1 MPNWEG
7 RNSPDKY
14 GRFNERAHYMNGYEE
29 LVDHNTDWQVLHN
42 SCAQVHSLIDPFPGK
57 MDLEKLGRSL
67 DRVTTWFQINS
78 LCTSFKQMPTILS
91 QWIVDSGAS
100 IHFTGNESD
109 FLDLIMF
116 PIDGRPPASTAN
128 GSASVH
134 GYGAIF
140 VKNTVTHNGKKS
152 TNNMR
157 LYPVYYMPGTTIRLM
172 SMGQILQGN
181 IHLEGD
187 DKSLIFIGKDTE
199 QTLIEAFPNPLQ
211 SETIYWVNSK
221 IISGKELITH
231 TSMHA
236 DDYNLW
242 HRRLGHPSDQVL
254 SKVRDNTS
262 NFPFK
267 FHIPRESPI
276 CSGCTKGKMHSRTFP
291 ENVKRATKPFERIH
305 TDLKEYPVLSYY
317 KSKWYISF
325 VDDCT
330 SHSWIMMLKKK
341 SDAFPVTKQFLAMVK
356 TQYGQIVK
364 ELMSDYGG
372 EYVDD
377 NFINYLK
384 DQGIKIQR
392 SVPYMHQINGRVERF
407 NRTLNDKA
415 QAMRQQACLPNSWWE
430 FCVLHANYIYNHTPM
445 RRLNWKTPSE
455 AIDKEKPD
463 LSHLRILGCGAYV
476 FIPEEVR
483 KNKLSPKSKL
493 FSLDIMV
500 TNLI

>member
-1 MPNWEG
+1 MVKTSSWGSECNSPILPIGTPRSRSPNGTEYTGPITLSTSLYHVLEGTHPSPERVLRWLPANLQAHIGLQPLEPPPWHQRTNLRDRISSPIRSITPERSPPPTRPNTPNWEG
-7 RNSPDKY
+7 RNSPDEY

-57 MDLEKLGRSL
+57 SDLEKLGRSL

-78 LCTSFKQMPTILS
+78 LCMSFKQMPTILS

-109 FLDLIMF
+109 FSDLIMF
-116 PIDGRPPASTAN
+116 PIDGRPPVSTAN

-134 GYGAIF
+134 GYRAIF

-211 SETIYWVNSK
+211 SETIYWVSSK

-242 HRRLGHPSDQVL
+242 H
-254 SKVRDNTS
+254 
-262 NFPFK
+262 
-267 FHIPRESPI
+267 
-276 CSGCTKGKMHSRTFP
+276 
-291 ENVKRATKPFERIH
+291 
-305 TDLKEYPVLSYY
+305 
-317 KSKWYISF
+317 
-325 VDDCT
+325 
-330 SHSWIMMLKKK
+330 
-341 SDAFPVTKQFLAMVK
+341 
-356 TQYGQIVK
+356 
-364 ELMSDYGG
+364 
-372 EYVDD
+372 
-377 NFINYLK
+377 
-384 DQGIKIQR
+384 
-392 SVPYMHQINGRVERF
+392 
-407 NRTLNDKA
+407 
-415 QAMRQQACLPNSWWE
+415 
-430 FCVLHANYIYNHTPM
+430 
-445 RRLNWKTPSE
+445 
-455 AIDKEKPD
+455 
-463 LSHLRILGCGAYV
+463 
-476 FIPEEVR
+476 
-483 KNKLSPKSKL
+483 
-493 FSLDIMV
+493 
-500 TNLI
+500 